1 MLAILAA
8 MAVATA
14 PSATDRPVAKDAVA
28 DVAGDARLSVAQAF
42 RTGRFCKGAG
52 RLETS
57 LAEPA
62 LLFRPQDR
70 EAARARKLIELP
82 PAEACL
88 VDRSPAVG
96 EAGR

>member
-8 MAVATA
+8 MTLVAA
-14 PSATDRPVAKDAVA
+14 PSAVERPAARDAVA
-28 DVAGDARLSVAQAF
+28 QLAGDARLSVTQAF

-88 VDRSPAVG
+88 VGRSPAVVG
-96 EAGR
+96 AGR